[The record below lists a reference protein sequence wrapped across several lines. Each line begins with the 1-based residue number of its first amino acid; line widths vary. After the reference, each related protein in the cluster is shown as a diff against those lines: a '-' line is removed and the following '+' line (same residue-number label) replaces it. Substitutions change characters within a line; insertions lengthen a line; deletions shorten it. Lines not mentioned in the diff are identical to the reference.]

1 MTTLLMVGI
10 LVFGIVAY
18 RLLPVSDLPN
28 VDFPTIQVS
37 ATLPGASPETMAS
50 AVATPLEKQFSTIPA
65 LDSMTS
71 TSGIGQTQ
79 ITLQFTL
86 DRGIDAAALDVQAA
100 ISAALKQLPTSMT
113 TPPSFRKVNPADAP
127 IFFVGMS
134 SKTLPL
140 SKVDE
145 YGESLLAQRLSMIDG
160 VALVNV
166 YGSAK
171 YAVRIDLDP
180 GAMAARGL
188 GIDQVKAAVAAGNVD
203 LPTGTLYG
211 GNRTYNVMVNGQF
224 EAAKPFESLVVSY
237 QNGAPVRL
245 GEIGRVHEG
254 VQNDKL
260 AAWVNGTRGVLLAI
274 QKQPGVNT
282 IAVVERIRAVLPGFQ
297 KQLPAGVDL
306 KVFYD
311 RTESIRASVDDVQF
325 SLFLALILVVLVIFL
340 FLRNLSATII
350 PSLAL
355 PMSIV
360 GTFAIMYPFGYS
372 LDNLSLM
379 ALTLCVGFVVDDAIV
394 MLENISRHLEMG
406 KPPLQATLDGARE
419 IGFTIVSMTLSLA
432 AVFIPLLFMG
442 GIIGR
447 LLHEF
452 AVTIV
457 SAVLVSGFVSLSL
470 TPMLCSRMLK
480 SHKDETHG
488 RLYQFF
494 EHVFDGMQN
503 VYRRTLQVCLRH
515 RAIVLLVFAGILVA
529 TVALFVIVPKGFLPS
544 DDTGQLFVFTEADQD
559 IGFDEM
565 ARKHNLAAKI
575 VREDRN
581 VAGVMA
587 FMGVSGSS
595 ASLNLGRMIVT
606 LKPRSERGTPEEVI
620 QELRPKLTGIPG
632 FKVYLQNIPIIR
644 IGARLTKTEYQYTLQ
659 DIDTKELFAFVPKLV
674 DAIANLRG
682 FQDVTSDLLIAS
694 PQMDVKID
702 RDAAAAV
709 GVSAAQIE
717 SALYSAFG
725 PEQVST
731 IYTSIDQ
738 YWVLMQVDP
747 SRQSDPG
754 VLGQIYIHSSG
765 GQLVPLSAV
774 AHFDKSVGPST
785 ISHQGQVP
793 AVTLSFNLAP
803 GVSLSQAVDRIEGA
817 VAQIRMP
824 GTITGSFQGTAQA
837 FQSSVSGMGILL
849 LLAIFVIYLVLGIL
863 YESFIHPVTILL
875 GLPTA
880 AFGALLTLLIF
891 HIDLNLYSAVGLIML
906 IGIVKKNAIMMI
918 DFAVEA
924 ERTGKSAEESIYEA
938 CLVRFRPIMMTSF
951 AALFGTLPIA
961 LGLGSGAESRRPLG
975 LAVVGGLLTSQVL
988 TLYLTPVIYVYFD
1001 HLQAWMRRRRGAAKT
1016 RLERGTPNYTGNVT
1030 RTTPGS

>member
-1 MTTLLMVGI
+1 MTSVSEIFVRRPVMTILVMIGI
-10 LVFGIVAY
+10 LVFGIAGY

-28 VDFPTIQVS
+28 VDFPTIQVTAS
-37 ATLPGASPETMAS
+37 LPGASPETMAS
-50 AVATPLEKQFSTIPA
+50 AVATPLEKQFSSIPA

-71 TSGIGQTQ
+71 LSGTGQTQ

-86 DRGIDAAALDVQAA
+86 ERNIDAAALDVQSA
-100 ISAALKQLPTSMT
+100 ISAALKQLPPTMT
-113 TPPSFRKVNPADAP
+113 TPPTFRKNNPADAA
-127 IFFVGMS
+127 IFLVEAS
-134 SKTLPL
+134 SRTLPL
-140 SKVDE
+140 ATVDE
-145 YGESLLAQRLSMIDG
+145 YAESLLAQRLSMIDG

-171 YAVRIDLDP
+171 HAVRIDLDP

-188 GIDQVKAAVAAGNVD
+188 GIDQVQAAVGNGNVN

-211 GNRTYNVMVNGQF
+211 SDRTYNVMVNGQF
-224 EAAKPFESLVVSY
+224 EAAKSFADLIVSY

-245 GEIGRVHEG
+245 RDIGRIYDG
-254 VQNDKL
+254 VQNDKV
-260 AAWVNGTRGVLLAI
+260 AAWVNGQRGVLLAV
-274 QKQPGVNT
+274 QRQPGANT
-282 IAVVERIRAVLPGFQ
+282 IAVVERVRAVLPEFR
-297 KQLPAGVDL
+297 KQLPAGLDL

-311 RTESIRASVDDVQF
+311 RTTSIRASVDEVQF
-325 SLFLALILVVLVIFL
+325 SLMLALFLVVMVIFV
-340 FLRNLSATII
+340 FLRNLPATLI

-372 LDNLSLM
+372 IDNLSLM

-394 MLENISRHLEMG
+394 MLENISRHMEMG
-406 KPPLQATLDGARE
+406 KSALQATFDGARE

-432 AVFIPLLFMG
+432 AVFIPILFMG
-442 GIIGR
+442 GIVGR

-480 SHKDETHG
+480 PNHSAKHG
-488 RLYQFF
+488 RLYQWF
-494 EHVFDGMQN
+494 EHAFDAMQN
-503 VYRRTLQVCLRH
+503 FYRRTLHAALEHQRV
-515 RAIVLLVFAGILVA
+515 VLLGFFVILAA
-529 TVALFVIVPKGFLPS
+529 TVALFYFAPKGFLPS

-565 ARKHNLAAKI
+565 ARKHNEAAKI
-575 VREDRN
+575 IREDPN

-587 FMGVSGSS
+587 FMGVSYSS
-595 ASLNLGRMIVT
+595 VTLNLGRMIVA
-606 LKPRSERGTPEEVI
+606 LKPRSERGTPEQVI
-620 QELRPKLTGIPG
+620 QELRPKLAGIPG

-644 IGARLTKTEYQYTLQ
+644 IGGQLTKTQYQYTLQ

-674 DAIANLRG
+674 DAVGKLEG
-682 FQDVTSDLLIAS
+682 FQDVTSDLLIAT
-694 PQMDVKID
+694 PELDVKID
-702 RDAAAAV
+702 RDAAAAT

-717 SALYSAFG
+717 NALYTAFG
-725 PEQVST
+725 PQQVST

-747 SRQSDPG
+747 KRQNDPA
-754 VLGQIYIHSSG
+754 VLGQLYVRSSG

-774 AHFDKSVGPST
+774 ARFEKSVGPAT
-785 ISHQGQVP
+785 ISHLGQVP
-793 AVTLSFNLAP
+793 SVTLSFNLAP
-803 GVSLSQAVDRIEGA
+803 GVSLSQAVERINGA
-817 VAQIRMP
+817 VAKLKMP
-824 GTITGSFQGTAQA
+824 GSITGSFQGAAQA
-837 FQSSVSGMGILL
+837 FQSSLSGMGVLL
-849 LLAIFVIYLVLGIL
+849 LFAIFVIYLVLGIL
-863 YESFIHPVTILL
+863 YESFIHPLTILS

-880 AFGALLTLLIF
+880 AFGALLTLMLF
-891 HIDLNLYSAVGLIML
+891 RVDLNLYAGVGLIML

-918 DFAVEA
+918 DFAVEKQRA
-924 ERTGKSAEESIYEA
+924 GETPHEAIFDA

-961 LGLGSGAESRRPLG
+961 LGVGAGADARRPLG
-975 LAVVGGLLTSQVL
+975 LAVVGGLLTSQIL
-988 TLYLTPVIYVYFD
+988 TLYLTPVIYLYFER
-1001 HLQAWMRRRRGAAKT
+1001 LQERLRRRR
-1016 RLERGTPNYTGNVT
+1016 TPAPATG
-1030 RTTPGS
+1030 

>member
-1 MTTLLMVGI
+1 MTSISEIFVRRPVMTILVMLGI
-10 LVFGIVAY
+10 LVFGIAGF
-18 RLLPVSDLPN
+18 RLLPVSDLPS

-37 ATLPGASPETMAS
+37 ANLPGASPATMAS
-50 AVATPLEKQFSTIPA
+50 AVATPLEKQFSSIPA

-71 TSGIGQTQ
+71 LSGTGISQ
-79 ITLQFTL
+79 ITLQFSL
-86 DRGIDAAALDVQAA
+86 ERNIDAAALDVQSA
-100 ISAALKQLPTSMT
+100 ISAALKQLPPTMT
-113 TPPSFRKVNPADAP
+113 TPPTFRKVNPADSP
-127 IFFVGMS
+127 IFFIGMS
-134 SKTLPL
+134 SKAMPL
-140 SKVDE
+140 TKVDE
-145 YGESLLAQRLSMIDG
+145 YAESLLAQRLSMIDG

-188 GIDQVKAAVAAGNVD
+188 GIDQVQSAVTSGNVNQ
-203 LPTGTLYG
+203 PTGTLYG
-211 GNRTYNVMVNGQF
+211 SDRTYNVMVNGQF
-224 EAAKPFESLVVSY
+224 ETAKPFADLIVSY

-245 GEIGRVHEG
+245 GDIGRIYDG

-260 AAWVNGTRGVLLAI
+260 AAWVNGQRGVLLAI

-297 KQLPAGVDL
+297 KQLPAGL
-306 KVFYD
+306 EMQIFYD
-311 RTESIRASVDDVQF
+311 RTESIRASVQDVEF
-325 SLFLALILVVLVIFL
+325 SLLLALFLVVMVIFV
-340 FLRNLSATII
+340 FLRNLRATLI

-372 LDNLSLM
+372 IDNLSLI

-394 MLENISRHLEMG
+394 MLENISRHMEMG
-406 KPPLQATLDGARE
+406 KPALQATLDGARE

-432 AVFIPLLFMG
+432 AVFIPILFMG
-442 GIIGR
+442 GIVGR

-480 SHKDETHG
+480 PNHTAQHG
-488 RLYQFF
+488 RLYRWF
-494 EHVFDGMQN
+494 EHAFDAMQN
-503 VYRRTLQVCLRH
+503 LYRRTLHAALEHQRV
-515 RAIVLLVFAGILVA
+515 VLLGFFVIFAVTA
-529 TVALFVIVPKGFLPS
+529 ALFYVAPKGFLPS

-559 IGFDEM
+559 VGFDEM
-565 ARKHNLAAKI
+565 ARKHNAAAKI
-575 VREDRN
+575 IREDPN
-581 VAGVMA
+581 VQGVMA
-587 FMGVSGSS
+587 FMGASYSS
-595 ASLNLGRMIVT
+595 ATLNLGRMIVT
-606 LKPRSERGTPEEVI
+606 LKPRSERGTPEQVI

-644 IGARLTKTEYQYTLQ
+644 IGGQLTKTQYQYTLQ
-659 DIDTKELFAFVPKLV
+659 DIDTKELFALVPKLV
-674 DAIANLRG
+674 DAVGKLEG
-682 FQDVTSDLLIAS
+682 FQDVTSDLLIAT
-694 PQMDVKID
+694 PEMDVKID
-702 RDAAAAV
+702 RDAAAAT

-717 SALYSAFG
+717 NALYTAFG
-725 PEQVST
+725 PQQVST

-747 SRQSDPG
+747 KRQDDPA
-754 VLGQIYIHSSG
+754 VLSQIYVRSSG

-774 AHFDKSVGPST
+774 AHFEKSVGPAT
-785 ISHQGQVP
+785 ISHLGQVP
-793 AVTLSFNLAP
+793 SVTLSFNLVP
-803 GVSLSQAVDRIEGA
+803 GMSLGQAVERINGA
-817 VAQIRMP
+817 VAKLKMP
-824 GTITGSFQGTAQA
+824 DSITGSFQGAAQA
-837 FQSSVSGMGILL
+837 FQSSLAGMGVLL
-849 LLAIFVIYLVLGIL
+849 IFAIFVIYLVLGIL
-863 YESFIHPVTILL
+863 YESFIHPLTILS

-880 AFGALLTLLIF
+880 ALGALLTLMLF
-891 HIDLNLYSAVGLIML
+891 RIDLNLYAAVGLIML

-918 DFAVEA
+918 DFALEKQRA
-924 ERTGKSAEESIYEA
+924 GESPHDAIFDA

-961 LGLGSGAESRRPLG
+961 LGVGAGADARRPLG

-988 TLYLTPVIYVYFD
+988 TLYLTPVIYLYFER
-1001 HLQAWMRRRRGAAKT
+1001 LQERLRHRRGSARAQQAH
-1016 RLERGTPNYTGNVT
+1016 GPA
-1030 RTTPGS
+1030 